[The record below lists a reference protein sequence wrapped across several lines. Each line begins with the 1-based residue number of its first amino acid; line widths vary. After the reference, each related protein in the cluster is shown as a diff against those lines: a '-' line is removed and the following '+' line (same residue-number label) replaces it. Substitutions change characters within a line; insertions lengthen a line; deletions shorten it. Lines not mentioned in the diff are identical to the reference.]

1 MIARGI
7 VRHPRVTFA
16 LTALAVAIGL
26 FCMRR
31 LPLEVFPDVAPPTF
45 QLVVHA
51 EGLDAVGA
59 SRSVAA
65 PLEEALADVSG
76 VLYHSSSCT
85 DDGVCR
91 CDVTFRS
98 DVSQETALSRIKELV
113 RRTEGKLPASAA
125 SRGVEIVQGL
135 NDTVALYAFSAKQ
148 GAVPRGLVSGVVK
161 SRLLGVDGVGR
172 VEVSGERRR
181 TVRIVLDTV
190 KLSGLRLS
198 LASVAAKLNACRGRG
213 ERLREE
219 KGDIVVEGLVNT
231 LGDFGGVVVCENANT
246 GGRILLKDISR
257 MEVYDSPVDGRGLD
271 GREVVMMRVRKRAG
285 ANASDTAV
293 RVKSLME
300 DLSRDFPEGVACELV
315 TDAASGARTFMRDMA
330 VTPLLAFL
338 FVGVVLLVFW
348 RSLKLAVI
356 PLIVAVASIVSS
368 FVLQWWF
375 AFTFNALTVF
385 GFVLVIG
392 SLVDTALIVIERA
405 RIGMASGGQPPR
417 QAMEDAVRSSF
428 GVMFASTI
436 LVAVCY
442 IPLFFCGGVAS
453 RLHLQ
458 FAFTACMAL
467 ALSAVFALTLAP
479 VVFALFV
486 RDQGGKG
493 RASGDFRLSFLLRG
507 WERLYL
513 SVAGWFV
520 KHPVFA
526 CVVVMVGLCC
536 FLPLK
541 SILPK
546 VLFGK
551 DTIDRAVVEV
561 VLPPEC
567 GNDKVE
573 QVCAEAS
580 AALKDMPDLKRV
592 MFSVGEGELQG
603 NGGNCGRLSVEFN
616 QRLKPARA
624 NAVLSEIRN
633 RLSSIQDA
641 RIGVFVPSSVRGIGR
656 FDGLEFSLCR
666 HGGAAG
672 DLSDAARALAAQ
684 IEGLDGTLSVEYA
697 PAQFRHQAK
706 VTFDH
711 AKVSAFGVAPNAGE
725 SAIQEAVMPRRLP
738 PFGLADGACDVVL
751 AKSDGA
757 VELDA
762 LEKIQL
768 RAAGD
773 ALVPLAALGKVS
785 MKPVPLSVTRFN
797 GMDSVAFVVRLAP
810 GASPERL
817 VQAIGDIP
825 LPEGCTVAWSGI
837 AVQENVNRGGTRIL
851 VGIALFAIYLLLAAW
866 YESWTLP
873 IPVVGAASVAI
884 LGSLLGLLV
893 TGAPLNIYAQV
904 SLVVVVGV
912 VVKLA
917 VLVVGSARNR
927 FAEGRTAV
935 EAASESMR
943 RTFLPV
949 QMAAW
954 TSLAGCV
961 PLLFAVGLGTSE
973 QFVLGVVAVFGIAAT
988 IFVGLFLVPALYV
1001 AAERL
1006 DGKIGVAPL
1015 RIRSRRSR
1023 KPRRRAVKT

>member
-16 LTALAVAIGL
+16 LTALAVAVGL

-51 EGLDAVGA
+51 DGLDAVGA
-59 SRSVAA
+59 SHSVAA
-65 PLEEALADVSG
+65 PIEEAFADVPG

-85 DDGVCR
+85 DDGICR

-113 RRTEGKLPASAA
+113 RRIEGKLPASAA

-135 NDTVALYAFSAKQ
+135 NDTVALYAFSSSR
-148 GAVPRGLVSGVVK
+148 GAVPRGFVSGTLK

-190 KLSGLRLS
+190 KLSGLRISLS
-198 LASVAAKLNACRGRG
+198 NVAAKLSACRGRG

-231 LGDFGGVVVCENANT
+231 LGDFGGVVIYEDANT
-246 GGRILLKDISR
+246 GGRVLLKDISR

-285 ANASDTAV
+285 SNASDTAV
-293 RVKSLME
+293 RVKGLME
-300 DLSRDFPEGVACELV
+300 GLAKDFPEGVTCELV
-315 TDAASGARTFMRDMA
+315 TDAASGARTFLHDMA
-330 VTPLLAFL
+330 ITPLLAFL
-338 FVGVVLLVFW
+338 LVGVVLLAFW
-348 RSLKLAVI
+348 RSFKLAVI
-356 PLIVAVASIVSS
+356 PLMVAVVSIVSS
-368 FVLQWWF
+368 FVLQWCF

-486 RDQGGKG
+486 REPCKGGSSRG
-493 RASGDFRLSFLLRG
+493 FSLMFPLRG

-520 KHPVFA
+520 RHPVFA
-526 CVVVMVGLCC
+526 CVVVMAGLCC

-551 DTIDRAVVEV
+551 DMIDRAVVEV

-567 GNDKVE
+567 GGDKVE
-573 QVCAEAS
+573 HVCAEAS

-603 NGGNCGRLSVEFN
+603 NCGNCGRLSVEFN
-616 QRLKPARA
+616 QRLRPARA
-624 NAVLSEIRN
+624 NAVLSEIRE
-633 RLSSIQDA
+633 RLSSIRDA

-666 HGGAAG
+666 HGGAANG
-672 DLSDAARALAAQ
+672 LSDAARAFAAQ
-684 IEGLDGTLSVEYA
+684 IEGLDGVLSVEYA
-697 PAQFRHQAK
+697 PAMFRRQAK

-711 AKVSAFGVAPNAGE
+711 AKVAAFGVAPTAGE
-725 SAIQEAVMPRRLP
+725 AAIQEAVMPKRLP
-738 PFGLADGACDVVL
+738 AFGLADGPCDVMLV
-751 AKSDGA
+751 KSGGA
-757 VELDA
+757 VEMDV

-785 MKPVPLSVTRFN
+785 MKPVPLVATHFN
-797 GMDSVAFVVRLAP
+797 GVDSVAFVVRLAP

-817 VQAIGDIP
+817 VQAIGDIQP
-825 LPEGCTVAWSGI
+825 PDGCTVAWSGV

-873 IPVVGAASVAI
+873 IPVVGAALVAI

-904 SLVVVVGV
+904 ALVVVVGV

-917 VLVVGSARNR
+917 VLIVGSARNR
-927 FAEGRTAV
+927 FAEGKSAV

-1001 AAERL
+1001 AAEHL
-1006 DGKIGVAPL
+1006 DGKIGAAPL
-1015 RIRSRRSR
+1015 RIR
-1023 KPRRRAVKT
+1023 RRRPRGGNQRKQ